1 MSRLRSG
8 HSLHR
13 RRFGPSQPSLRKAS
27 LQDVHRRV
35 RVPIRLKS
43 ARRARVFTNPDVFR
57 RLYTT
62 PNALFGSTSRFDLH
76 DVTTVQ
82 VAFVFEEGDELS
94 PRRILLI
101 PSVPVALKHSCYVEV
116 FHEHG
121 VVLLDEPRREFVLIV
136 QHLPLD
142 TTFEFGNFSALF
154 LPVVRPVFFPREF
167 ALLPPKTLVVVF
179 EVEPIHGLPIAGVDI
194 VEDPEVNSDA
204 VTRVQL
210 VHVRFLGRV
219 FVVGL

>member
-1 MSRLRSG
+1 MFPHPDGFRC
-8 HSLHR
+8 LHT
-13 RRFGPSQPSLRKAS
+13 
-27 LQDVHRRV
+27 
-35 RVPIRLKS
+35 
-43 ARRARVFTNPDVFR
+43 ARCTLFR
-57 RLYTT
+57 G
-62 PNALFGSTSRFDLH
+62 ASRFDLN

-82 VAFVFEEGDELS
+82 VCFVFEESDELS

-142 TTFEFGNFSALF
+142 TTFDFGNFSALF
-154 LPVVRPVFFPREF
+154 LPVVQPVFFPREF